1 LAFLARDGHRFI
13 LNGVGG
19 ALGDSVLVAKGQD
32 LFLSKLMNVLQ
43 LH

>member
-19 ALGDSVLVAKGQD
+19 ALGDSVLVAKGED
-32 LFLSKLMNVLQ
+32 LFSFKIN
-43 LH
+43 